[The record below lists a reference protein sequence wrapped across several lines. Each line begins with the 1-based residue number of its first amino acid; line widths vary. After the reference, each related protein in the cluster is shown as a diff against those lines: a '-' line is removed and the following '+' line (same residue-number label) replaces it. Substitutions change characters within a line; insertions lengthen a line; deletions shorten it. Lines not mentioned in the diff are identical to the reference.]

1 MNKIICFHLVDEPNG
16 FLSNWYP
23 STFTLDGQHFTSVE
37 QYMMYRKA
45 ITFGDTETGTVPGIE
60 GDVDID
66 LMFIYE

>member
-1 MNKIICFHLVDEPNG
+1 MNKIICFHLIDEPNG

-23 STFTLDGQHFTSVE
+23 SPFTLDGQYFTSVE